1 MNRNLLILGAGIYG
15 MIAKEIAE
23 NMGCFNKISFIDD
36 SNTKTPA
43 NDPVIGT
50 TNDLS
55 DLSDEYEYVAIAIGN
70 AEIRADIARRI
81 EADPKLKLAT
91 LISPRAYVS
100 PSAMIGEGCIIE
112 PMAVISFGAVLGKC
126 TLVCAG
132 AVINHGCVCGDIVQI
147 DCNSTVTGYSTVPDK
162 TKIPAGVVFVGE

>member
-1 MNRNLLILGAGIYG
+1 

-23 NMGCFNKISFIDD
+23 NMGCYNKISFVDD
-36 SNTKTPA
+36 SNTKTTA

-55 DLSDEYEYVAIAIGN
+55 DLSDEYEHVAIAIGN
-70 AEIRADIARRI
+70 AEIRAKLANEIKTQT
-81 EADPKLKLAT
+81 KLKLAT

-100 PSAMIGEGCIIE
+100 PSAIIGDGSIIE
-112 PMAVISFGAVLGKC
+112 PMAVVSYGVVLGEC

-147 DCNSTVTGYSTVPDK
+147 DCNSTVTGYSTVPAM
-162 TKIPAGVVFVGE
+162 TKIPSGVVFQGQ